1 MTEERD
7 KSASQIAAEGIYQ
20 EVLDALSDAVMRVD
34 MDVLKERIGLPFRM
48 RTQAQEFIIETQD
61 DWLASAKRFSENLKS
76 MGVNHYIRLVTD
88 AEFLSAN
95 YIQGRH
101 VTHTL
106 RNALAVVPSYENRAT
121 LTRKDGIWRI
131 SEMDSMIQ
139 NNRWPI
145 TFTKVDKN
153 SVPAW
158 TDDSPSA
165 DARRNSVAPKV
176 IYQDYLDEMSRIN
189 MAHDF
194 EGWCAR
200 CDFPHTVHM
209 DQVDEVIESP
219 EQIRPFFDMLS
230 NEIRTH
236 KIDRFERTT
245 EHAEFLSATQIC
257 GYHQTNL
264 YANGAVKLGPVASR
278 YILTRTGTQWRMSSV
293 TNSLSNSEFPY
304 ARPVPSEL
312 LVSLR
317 DIQERTTRQ

>member
-1 MTEERD
+1 
-7 KSASQIAAEGIYQ
+7 
-20 EVLDALSDAVMRVD
+20 MRVD
-34 MDVLKERIGLPFRM
+34 IEVLKTRISLPFRM
-48 RTQAQEFIIETQD
+48 RTQSQEFIIESQE
-61 DWLASAKRFSENLKS
+61 DWLESAKRFSANLKS

-88 AEFLSAN
+88 AEFLSEN
-95 YIQGRH
+95 YIQGHH

-106 RNALAVVPSYENRAT
+106 RNALAMVPPYENRAT

-131 SEMDSMIQ
+131 SEMDSTIQ

-145 TFTKVDKN
+145 TFTKVDENTTADWKQN
-153 SVPAW
+153 GA
-158 TDDSPSA
+158 DA
-165 DARRNSVAPKV
+165 DARRASVSPRE

-189 MAHDF
+189 MDHGF

-209 DQVDEVIESP
+209 DQVDEVIEGP
-219 EQIRPFFDMLS
+219 DQIRPFFDMLS
-230 NEIRTH
+230 NEI
-236 KIDRFERTT
+236 KSNDIDSFQRVT

-264 YANGAVKLGPVASR
+264 YANGVLKLGPVASR
-278 YILTRTGTQWRMSSV
+278 YILTRTGTDWRMSSV

-304 ARPVPSEL
+304 ARPQPSEL